1 MASVLL
7 KEYAE
12 FWRRWHISLGAWF
25 KDYLLYPV
33 SMSALCKKINKFTRK
48 KWGNQVSR
56 SLSVVIPASCVW
68 IVTGVWHGAASCF
81 VLWGIYHGILI
92 VSSGLFEI
100 PISKIMQVLAYGY
113 RMFQL

>member
-1 MASVLL
+1 
-7 KEYAE
+7 
-12 FWRRWHISLGAWF
+12 
-25 KDYLLYPV
+25 
-33 SMSALCKKINKFTRK
+33 MSALCKKINKFTRK

-100 PISKIMQVLAYGY
+100 PIQKLCKFLHMEMCIRDSNKAVEEKY
-113 RMFQL
+113 RFFSFGDAMFIKE